1 MNGNGYQMFNLH
13 ISNCIIPKIHITYG
27 SIYDFDL
34 CKTNIVTVFL
44 KKNHILQNKTHKT
57 FYVTYELSSH
67 MFY

>member
-44 KKNHILQNKTHKT
+44 KKK
-57 FYVTYELSSH
+57 SH
-67 MFY
+67 FTK